1 MRRVLV
7 EEFSKNYL
15 IDFLFLNKLDLKHPE
30 KVESSNPFKKIS
42 AYFLEFLMLFLAV
55 TLGFFAE
62 NYREG
67 LVERKTEKTYLQSLI
82 KDLGQDTL
90 KIDYSIRS
98 KEIKDQYFDT
108 LYTILYQSPRPWPT
122 RKLYYI
128 SRYLLIREPFYGTT
142 GTIHQLENA
151 GGFKLIQNEA
161 LVDKINAYSAAK
173 EKLYQIQVARDQNSL
188 PFKEAIGEVFHGK
201 ELAFLFDPIKFKG
214 RPYSMG
220 EPTWDP
226 PLKGSGEDLDLF
238 FYWASN
244 EIFIER
250 NSKVLLQNLRASAK
264 ELIHELEKEQIHD

>member
-1 MRRVLV
+1 MD
-7 EEFSKNYL
+7 N
-15 IDFLFLNKLDLKHPE
+15 LN
-30 KVESSNPFKKIS
+30 FKKHLGS
-42 AYFLEFLMLFLAV
+42 YAVEFVLLFSAV

-67 LVERKTEKTYLQSLI
+67 LVERKTEKMYLQSLI

-108 LYTILYQSPRPWPT
+108 LYTILYQTPRPWPT

-128 SRYLLIREPFYGTT
+128 SRYLLIREPFYGTM

-151 GGFKLIQNEA
+151 GGFKLIQDEN

-173 EKLYQIQVARDQNSL
+173 EKLNQIQLVRDQNTL
-188 PFKEAIGEVFHGK
+188 PFKEAIGNVFFGK

-220 EPTWDP
+220 EPNWDP
-226 PLKGSGEDLDLF
+226 PLKGTEEDLDLF

-244 EIFIER
+244 EIFMER
-250 NSKVLLQNLRASAK
+250 NSKQLLHNLRTSAN
-264 ELIHELEKEQIHD
+264 ELIHELEKENSHD

>member
-1 MRRVLV
+1 MD
-7 EEFSKNYL
+7 N
-15 IDFLFLNKLDLKHPE
+15 LN
-30 KVESSNPFKKIS
+30 FKKHLGS
-42 AYFLEFLMLFLAV
+42 YAVEFVLLFSAV

-67 LVERKTEKTYLQSLI
+67 LVERKTEKMYLQSLI

-108 LYTILYQSPRPWPT
+108 LYTILYQTPRPWPT

-128 SRYLLIREPFYGTT
+128 SRYLLIREPFYGTM

-151 GGFKLIQNEA
+151 GGFKLIQDEN

-173 EKLYQIQVARDQNSL
+173 EKLNQIQLVRDQNTL
-188 PFKEAIGEVFHGK
+188 PFKEAIGNVFFGK

-226 PLKGSGEDLDLF
+226 PLKGTEEDLDLF

-244 EIFIER
+244 EIFMER
-250 NSKVLLQNLRASAK
+250 NSKQLLHNLRTSAN
-264 ELIHELEKEQIHD
+264 ELIHELEKENSHD

>member
-1 MRRVLV
+1 MD
-7 EEFSKNYL
+7 N
-15 IDFLFLNKLDLKHPE
+15 LN
-30 KVESSNPFKKIS
+30 FKKHLGS
-42 AYFLEFLMLFLAV
+42 YAVEFVLLFSAV

-67 LVERKTEKTYLQSLI
+67 LVERKTEKMYLQSLI

-108 LYTILYQSPRPWPT
+108 LYKILYQTPRPWPT

-128 SRYLLIREPFYGTT
+128 SRYLLIREPFYGTM

-151 GGFKLIQNEA
+151 GGFKLIQDEN

-173 EKLYQIQVARDQNSL
+173 EKLNQIQLVRDQNTL
-188 PFKEAIGEVFHGK
+188 PFKEAIGNVFFGK

-220 EPTWDP
+220 EPNWDP
-226 PLKGSGEDLDLF
+226 PLKGAEEDLDLF

-244 EIFIER
+244 EIFMER
-250 NSKVLLQNLRASAK
+250 NSKQLLHNLRTSAK
-264 ELIHELEKEQIHD
+264 ELIHELEKENSND

>member
-1 MRRVLV
+1 MDNINLKKHLGSYAI
-7 EEFSKNYL
+7 EFIL
-15 IDFLFLNKLDLKHPE
+15 LF
-30 KVESSNPFKKIS
+30 S
-42 AYFLEFLMLFLAV
+42 AV

-67 LVERKTEKTYLQSLI
+67 LVERKTEKMYLQSLI

-98 KEIKDQYFDT
+98 KEIKDRYFDT

-128 SRYLLIREPFYGTT
+128 SRYLLIREPFYGTM

-151 GGFKLIQNEA
+151 GGFKLIQNEN

-173 EKLYQIQVARDQNSL
+173 EKLNQIQLVRDQNTL
-188 PFKEAIGEVFHGK
+188 PFKEAIGSVFYGK

-214 RPYSMG
+214 KPYSMG
-220 EPTWDP
+220 EPTYDP
-226 PLKGSGEDLDLF
+226 PLKGNEEDLDLF

-244 EIFIER
+244 EIFMER
-250 NSKVLLQNLRASAK
+250 NSKQLLHNLRSSAK
-264 ELIHELEKEQIHD
+264 ELIHELEKEQMHD

>member
-1 MRRVLV
+1 VD
-7 EEFSKNYL
+7 N
-15 IDFLFLNKLDLKHPE
+15 LN
-30 KVESSNPFKKIS
+30 FKKHLGS
-42 AYFLEFLMLFLAV
+42 YAVEFVLLFSAV

-67 LVERKTEKTYLQSLI
+67 LVERKTEKMYLQSLI

-108 LYTILYQSPRPWPT
+108 LYTILYQTPRPWPT

-128 SRYLLIREPFYGTT
+128 SRYLLIREPFYGTM

-151 GGFKLIQNEA
+151 GGFKLIQDEN

-173 EKLYQIQVARDQNSL
+173 EKLNQIQLVRDQNTL
-188 PFKEAIGEVFHGK
+188 PFKEAIGNVFFGK

-226 PLKGSGEDLDLF
+226 PLKGTEEDLDLF

-244 EIFIER
+244 EIFMER
-250 NSKVLLQNLRASAK
+250 NSKQLLHNLRTSAN
-264 ELIHELEKEQIHD
+264 ELIHELEKEK

>member
-1 MRRVLV
+1 MD
-7 EEFSKNYL
+7 N
-15 IDFLFLNKLDLKHPE
+15 LN
-30 KVESSNPFKKIS
+30 FKKHLGNYAI
-42 AYFLEFLMLFLAV
+42 EFILLFSAV

-67 LVERKTEKTYLQSLI
+67 LVERKTEKMYLQSLI

-90 KIDYSIRS
+90 KIDYSIHS

-108 LYTILYQSPRPWPT
+108 LHTILYQSPRPWPT

-128 SRYLLIREPFYGTT
+128 SRYLLIREPFYGTM

-151 GGFKLIQNEA
+151 GGFKLIQNEN

-173 EKLYQIQVARDQNSL
+173 EKLNQIQLVRDQNTL
-188 PFKEAIGEVFHGK
+188 PFKEAIGNVFYGK

-220 EPTWDP
+220 EPNWDP
-226 PLKGSGEDLDLF
+226 PLKGNEEDLDLF

-244 EIFIER
+244 EIFMER
-250 NSKVLLQNLRASAK
+250 NSKQLLHNLRTSAK
-264 ELIHELEKEQIHD
+264 ELIQELENELSHD

>member
-1 MRRVLV
+1 MD
-7 EEFSKNYL
+7 N
-15 IDFLFLNKLDLKHPE
+15 LN
-30 KVESSNPFKKIS
+30 FKKHLGS
-42 AYFLEFLMLFLAV
+42 YAVEFVLLFSAV

-67 LVERKTEKTYLQSLI
+67 LVERKTEKMYLQSLI

-108 LYTILYQSPRPWPT
+108 LYTILYQTPRPWPT

-128 SRYLLIREPFYGTT
+128 SRYLLIREPFYGTM

-151 GGFKLIQNEA
+151 GGFKLIQDEN

-173 EKLYQIQVARDQNSL
+173 EKLNQIQLVRDQNTL
-188 PFKEAIGEVFHGK
+188 PFKEAIGNVFFGK

-214 RPYSMG
+214 KPYSMG
-220 EPTWDP
+220 EPNWDP
-226 PLKGSGEDLDLF
+226 PLKGTEEDLDLF

-244 EIFIER
+244 EIFMER
-250 NSKVLLQNLRASAK
+250 NSKQLLHNLRTSAK
-264 ELIHELEKEQIHD
+264 ELIHELEKENSND

>member
-1 MRRVLV
+1 MD
-7 EEFSKNYL
+7 N
-15 IDFLFLNKLDLKHPE
+15 LN
-30 KVESSNPFKKIS
+30 FKKHLGS
-42 AYFLEFLMLFLAV
+42 YAVEFVLLFSAV

-67 LVERKTEKTYLQSLI
+67 LVERKTEKMYLQSLI

-108 LYTILYQSPRPWPT
+108 LYTILYQTPRPWPT

-128 SRYLLIREPFYGTT
+128 SRYLLIREPFYGTM

-151 GGFKLIQNEA
+151 GGFKLIQDEN

-173 EKLYQIQVARDQNSL
+173 EKLNQIQLVRDQNTL
-188 PFKEAIGEVFHGK
+188 PFKEAIGNVFFGK

-226 PLKGSGEDLDLF
+226 PLKGTEEDLDLF

-244 EIFIER
+244 EIFMER
-250 NSKVLLQNLRASAK
+250 NSKQLLHNLRTSAN
-264 ELIHELEKEQIHD
+264 ELIHELEKEK

>member
-1 MRRVLV
+1 VD
-7 EEFSKNYL
+7 N
-15 IDFLFLNKLDLKHPE
+15 LN
-30 KVESSNPFKKIS
+30 FKKHLGS
-42 AYFLEFLMLFLAV
+42 YAVEFVLLFSAV

-67 LVERKTEKTYLQSLI
+67 LVERKTEKMYLQSLI

-108 LYTILYQSPRPWPT
+108 LYTILYQTPRPWPT

-128 SRYLLIREPFYGTT
+128 SRYLLIREPFYGTM

-151 GGFKLIQNEA
+151 GGFKLIQDEN

-173 EKLYQIQVARDQNSL
+173 EKLNQIQLVRDQNTL
-188 PFKEAIGEVFHGK
+188 PFKEAIGNVFFGK

-226 PLKGSGEDLDLF
+226 PLKGTEEDLDLF

-244 EIFIER
+244 EIFMER
-250 NSKVLLQNLRASAK
+250 NSKQLLHNLRTSAN
-264 ELIHELEKEQIHD
+264 ELIHELEKENSHD

>member
-1 MRRVLV
+1 VDNINLKKHLGSYAI
-7 EEFSKNYL
+7 EFIL
-15 IDFLFLNKLDLKHPE
+15 LF
-30 KVESSNPFKKIS
+30 S
-42 AYFLEFLMLFLAV
+42 AV

-67 LVERKTEKTYLQSLI
+67 LVERKTEKMYLQSLI

-98 KEIKDQYFDT
+98 KEIKDRYFDT

-128 SRYLLIREPFYGTT
+128 SRYLLIREPFYGTM

-151 GGFKLIQNEA
+151 GGFKLIQNEN

-173 EKLYQIQVARDQNSL
+173 EKLNQIQLVRDQNTL
-188 PFKEAIGEVFHGK
+188 PFKEAIGSVFYGK

-220 EPTWDP
+220 EPTYDP
-226 PLKGSGEDLDLF
+226 PLKGNEEDLDLF

-244 EIFIER
+244 EIFMER
-250 NSKVLLQNLRASAK
+250 NSKQLLHNLRSSAK
-264 ELIHELEKEQIHD
+264 ELIHELEKEQMHD

>member
-1 MRRVLV
+1 MDNLNFIKHLGSYAVEFVLL
-7 EEFSKNYL
+7 FS
-15 IDFLFLNKLDLKHPE
+15 
-30 KVESSNPFKKIS
+30 
-42 AYFLEFLMLFLAV
+42 AV

-67 LVERKTEKTYLQSLI
+67 LVERKTEKMYLQSLI

-108 LYTILYQSPRPWPT
+108 LYKILYQTPRPWPT

-128 SRYLLIREPFYGTT
+128 SRYLLIREPFYGTM

-151 GGFKLIQNEA
+151 GGFKLIQDEN

-173 EKLYQIQVARDQNSL
+173 EKLNQIQLVRDQNTL
-188 PFKEAIGEVFHGK
+188 PFKEAIGNVFFGK

-220 EPTWDP
+220 EPNWDP
-226 PLKGSGEDLDLF
+226 PLKGTEEDLDLF

-244 EIFIER
+244 EIFMER
-250 NSKVLLQNLRASAK
+250 NSKQLLHNLRTSAK
-264 ELIHELEKEQIHD
+264 ELIHELEKENSND

>member
-1 MRRVLV
+1 MD
-7 EEFSKNYL
+7 N
-15 IDFLFLNKLDLKHPE
+15 LN
-30 KVESSNPFKKIS
+30 FKKHLGS
-42 AYFLEFLMLFLAV
+42 YAVEFVLLFSAV

-67 LVERKTEKTYLQSLI
+67 LVERKTEKMYLQSLI

-108 LYTILYQSPRPWPT
+108 LYTILYQTPRPWPT

-128 SRYLLIREPFYGTT
+128 SRYLLIREPFYGTM

-151 GGFKLIQNEA
+151 GGFKLIQDEN

-173 EKLYQIQVARDQNSL
+173 EKLNQIQLVRDQNTL
-188 PFKEAIGEVFHGK
+188 PFKEAIGNVFFGK

-220 EPTWDP
+220 EPNWDP
-226 PLKGSGEDLDLF
+226 PLKGTEEDLDLF

-244 EIFIER
+244 EIFMER
-250 NSKVLLQNLRASAK
+250 NSKQLLHNLRTSAK
-264 ELIHELEKEQIHD
+264 ELIHELEKENSND

>member
-1 MRRVLV
+1 MD
-7 EEFSKNYL
+7 N
-15 IDFLFLNKLDLKHPE
+15 LN
-30 KVESSNPFKKIS
+30 FKKHLGS
-42 AYFLEFLMLFLAV
+42 YAVEFVLLFSAV

-67 LVERKTEKTYLQSLI
+67 LVERKTEKMYLQSLI

-108 LYTILYQSPRPWPT
+108 LYTILYQTPRPWPT

-128 SRYLLIREPFYGTT
+128 SRYLLIREPFYGTM

-151 GGFKLIQNEA
+151 GGFKLIQDEN

-173 EKLYQIQVARDQNSL
+173 EKLNQIQLVRDQNTL
-188 PFKEAIGEVFHGK
+188 PFKEAIGNVFFGK

-220 EPTWDP
+220 EPNWDP
-226 PLKGSGEDLDLF
+226 PLKGAEEDLDLF

-244 EIFIER
+244 EIFMER
-250 NSKVLLQNLRASAK
+250 NSKQLLHNLRTSAK
-264 ELIHELEKEQIHD
+264 ELIHELEKENSND

>member
-1 MRRVLV
+1 MDKLNIKKHLGSYAI
-7 EEFSKNYL
+7 EFIL
-15 IDFLFLNKLDLKHPE
+15 LF
-30 KVESSNPFKKIS
+30 S
-42 AYFLEFLMLFLAV
+42 AV

-67 LVERKTEKTYLQSLI
+67 LVERKTEKMYLQSLI

-108 LYTILYQSPRPWPT
+108 LYTILYQSPHPWPT

-128 SRYLLIREPFYGTT
+128 SRYLLIREPFYGTM

-151 GGFKLIQNEA
+151 GGFKLIQNEN

-173 EKLYQIQVARDQNSL
+173 EKLNQIQLVRDQNTL
-188 PFKEAIGEVFHGK
+188 PFKEAIGSVFYGK
-201 ELAFLFDPIKFKG
+201 ELAFLFDPIKFKD

-226 PLKGSGEDLDLF
+226 PLKGNEEDMDLF

-250 NSKVLLQNLRASAK
+250 NSKKLLHNLRSSAK
-264 ELIHELEKEQIHD
+264 ELIHELEKEQMHD

>member
-1 MRRVLV
+1 M
-7 EEFSKNYL
+7 
-15 IDFLFLNKLDLKHPE
+15 
-30 KVESSNPFKKIS
+30 ESSNPFKKIS

-151 GGFKLIQNEA
+151 GGFKLIQNEG

-188 PFKEAIGEVFHGK
+188 PFKEAIGEVFHGE

>member
-1 MRRVLV
+1 VDNFNLKKHLGSYAI
-7 EEFSKNYL
+7 EFTL
-15 IDFLFLNKLDLKHPE
+15 LF
-30 KVESSNPFKKIS
+30 S
-42 AYFLEFLMLFLAV
+42 AV

-67 LVERKTEKTYLQSLI
+67 LVERKTEKMYLQSLI

-98 KEIKDQYFDT
+98 KEVKDRYFDT
-108 LYTILYQSPRPWPT
+108 LYTILYQTPPPWPT

-128 SRYLLIREPFYGTT
+128 SKYLLIREPFYGTM

-151 GGFKLIQNEA
+151 GGFKLIQNED
-161 LVDKINAYSAAK
+161 LVEKINAYSAAK
-173 EKLYQIQVARDQNSL
+173 EKLYQIQVTRDLNTL
-188 PFKEAIGEVFHGK
+188 PFKEAIGKVFQGK

-226 PLKGSGEDLDLF
+226 PLKGNEEDLDLF

-244 EIFIER
+244 EIFMER
-250 NSKVLLQNLRASAK
+250 NSKQLLHNLRSSAK
-264 ELIHELEKEQIHD
+264 ELIHELEKEHSHD

>member
-1 MRRVLV
+1 V
-7 EEFSKNYL
+7 EY
-15 IDFLFLNKLDLKHPE
+15 
-30 KVESSNPFKKIS
+30 SNPFKKIS
-42 AYFLEFLMLFLAV
+42 TYFLEFLMLFLAV

>member
-1 MRRVLV
+1 MD
-7 EEFSKNYL
+7 N
-15 IDFLFLNKLDLKHPE
+15 LN
-30 KVESSNPFKKIS
+30 FKKHLGS
-42 AYFLEFLMLFLAV
+42 YAVEFVLLFSAV

-67 LVERKTEKTYLQSLI
+67 LVERKTEKMYLQSLI

-108 LYTILYQSPRPWPT
+108 LYTILYQTPRPWPT

-128 SRYLLIREPFYGTT
+128 SRYLLIREPFYGTM

-151 GGFKLIQNEA
+151 GGFKLIQEEN

-173 EKLYQIQVARDQNSL
+173 EKLNQIQLVRDQNTL
-188 PFKEAIGEVFHGK
+188 PFKEAIGNVFFGK

-214 RPYSMG
+214 KPYSMG
-220 EPTWDP
+220 EPNWDP
-226 PLKGSGEDLDLF
+226 PLKGAEEDLDLF

-244 EIFIER
+244 EIFMER
-250 NSKVLLQNLRASAK
+250 NSKQLLHNLRTSAK
-264 ELIHELEKEQIHD
+264 ELIHELEKENSND

>member
-1 MRRVLV
+1 MD
-7 EEFSKNYL
+7 N
-15 IDFLFLNKLDLKHPE
+15 LN
-30 KVESSNPFKKIS
+30 FKKHLGS
-42 AYFLEFLMLFLAV
+42 YAVEFVLLFSAV

-67 LVERKTEKTYLQSLI
+67 LVERKTEKMYLQSLI

-108 LYTILYQSPRPWPT
+108 LYKILYQTPRPWPT

-128 SRYLLIREPFYGTT
+128 SRYLLIREPFYGTM

-151 GGFKLIQNEA
+151 GGFKLIQDEN

-173 EKLYQIQVARDQNSL
+173 EKLNQIQLVRDQNTL
-188 PFKEAIGEVFHGK
+188 PFKEAIGNVFFGK

-220 EPTWDP
+220 EPNWDP
-226 PLKGSGEDLDLF
+226 PLKGTEEDLDLF

-244 EIFIER
+244 EIFMER
-250 NSKVLLQNLRASAK
+250 NSKQLLHNLRTSAK
-264 ELIHELEKEQIHD
+264 ELIHELEKENSND

>member
-1 MRRVLV
+1 MDNFNLKKHLGSYAI
-7 EEFSKNYL
+7 EFIL
-15 IDFLFLNKLDLKHPE
+15 LF
-30 KVESSNPFKKIS
+30 S
-42 AYFLEFLMLFLAV
+42 AV

-67 LVERKTEKTYLQSLI
+67 LVERKTEKMYLQSLI

-98 KEIKDQYFDT
+98 KEIKDRYFDT

-128 SRYLLIREPFYGTT
+128 SRYLLIREPFYGTM

-151 GGFKLIQNEA
+151 GGFKLIQNEN

-173 EKLYQIQVARDQNSL
+173 EKLNQIQLVRDQNTL
-188 PFKEAIGEVFHGK
+188 PFKEAIGSVFYGK

-214 RPYSMG
+214 KPYSMG
-220 EPTWDP
+220 EPTYDP
-226 PLKGSGEDLDLF
+226 PLKGNEEDLDLF

-244 EIFIER
+244 EIFMER
-250 NSKVLLQNLRASAK
+250 NSKQLLHNLRSSAK
-264 ELIHELEKEQIHD
+264 ELIHELEKEQMHD

>member
-1 MRRVLV
+1 VD
-7 EEFSKNYL
+7 N
-15 IDFLFLNKLDLKHPE
+15 LN
-30 KVESSNPFKKIS
+30 FKKHLGS
-42 AYFLEFLMLFLAV
+42 YAVEFVLLFSAV

-67 LVERKTEKTYLQSLI
+67 LVERKTEKMYLQSLI

-108 LYTILYQSPRPWPT
+108 LYTILYQTPRPWPT

-128 SRYLLIREPFYGTT
+128 SRYLLIREPFYGTM

-151 GGFKLIQNEA
+151 GGFKLIQDEN

-173 EKLYQIQVARDQNSL
+173 EKLNQIQLVRDQNTL
-188 PFKEAIGEVFHGK
+188 PFKEAIGNVFFGK

-220 EPTWDP
+220 EPNWDP
-226 PLKGSGEDLDLF
+226 PLKGTEEDLDLF

-244 EIFIER
+244 EIFMER
-250 NSKVLLQNLRASAK
+250 NSKQLLHNLRTSAN
-264 ELIHELEKEQIHD
+264 ELIHELEKENSHD

>member
-1 MRRVLV
+1 VDNLNLKKHLGSYV
-7 EEFSKNYL
+7 IEFIL
-15 IDFLFLNKLDLKHPE
+15 LF
-30 KVESSNPFKKIS
+30 S
-42 AYFLEFLMLFLAV
+42 AV

-67 LVERKTEKTYLQSLI
+67 LVERKTEKMYLQSLI

-108 LYTILYQSPRPWPT
+108 LYTILYQTPRPWPT

-128 SRYLLIREPFYGTT
+128 SRYLLIREPFYGTM

-151 GGFKLIQNEA
+151 GGFKLIQDEN

-173 EKLYQIQVARDQNSL
+173 EKLNQIQLVRDQNTL
-188 PFKEAIGEVFHGK
+188 PFKEAIGNVFFGK

-226 PLKGSGEDLDLF
+226 PLKGTEEDLDLF

-244 EIFIER
+244 EIFMER
-250 NSKVLLQNLRASAK
+250 NSKQLLHNLRSSAK
-264 ELIHELEKEQIHD
+264 ELIHELEKENSHD

>member
-1 MRRVLV
+1 VD
-7 EEFSKNYL
+7 N
-15 IDFLFLNKLDLKHPE
+15 LN
-30 KVESSNPFKKIS
+30 FKKHLGS
-42 AYFLEFLMLFLAV
+42 YAVEFVLLFSAV

-67 LVERKTEKTYLQSLI
+67 LVERKTEKMYLQSLI

-108 LYTILYQSPRPWPT
+108 LYTILYQTPRPWPT

-128 SRYLLIREPFYGTT
+128 SRYLLIREPFYGTM

-151 GGFKLIQNEA
+151 GGFKLIQDEN

-173 EKLYQIQVARDQNSL
+173 EKLNQIQLVRDQNTL
-188 PFKEAIGEVFHGK
+188 PFKEAIGNVFFGK

-220 EPTWDP
+220 EPNWDP
-226 PLKGSGEDLDLF
+226 PLKGAEEDLDLF

-244 EIFIER
+244 EIFMER
-250 NSKVLLQNLRASAK
+250 NSKQLLHNLRTSAK
-264 ELIHELEKEQIHD
+264 ELIHELEKENSND